1 MTDTTTMM
9 SADPADV
16 EKNKVMA
23 ILAYILFFVPILAA
37 KDSPFARFHANQG
50 TWLVIMGVI
59 GNVIGF
65 ILTAVVIGACLVPI
79 VNLAW
84 LVYAV
89 LGIVNAA
96 QGKMAVLPGFG
107 SLPTLVK

>member
-1 MTDTTTMM
+1 MTDSTTMM

-23 ILAYILFFVPILAA
+23 IFAYIIFFLPLLAA

-50 TWLVIMGVI
+50 TWLVIIGVV
-59 GNVIGF
+59 GNVISTL
-65 ILTAVVIGACLVPI
+65 LTAVVIGACLWPI

-84 LVYAV
+84 LVYAI
-89 LGIVNAA
+89 LGIVNAS
-96 QGKMAVLPGFG
+96 QGKMQVLPGFG
-107 SLPTLVK
+107 TLPTLFK